1 METLYQFT
9 EEYLQA
15 FAAIHLDEESG
26 QVIGLENLEALN
38 TRLEDK
44 LEAVACYIKD
54 RERLA
59 GDIKAEEQALA
70 ERRRILERK
79 ALRLKKYLMQNM
91 EAAGKNGLETAKC
104 KISFRGSSRV
114 EVVQPDKLPPECWAV
129 SESRRPDKA
138 AIKKIFNEGG
148 SVPGVM
154 LVECRNIII
163 R

>member
-1 METLYQFT
+1 MNSLYDFT

-15 FAAIHLDEESG
+15 FAAIQVDEESG
-26 QVIGLENLEALN
+26 QVVGLEELEAIN

-59 GDIKAEEQALA
+59 EGIKAEETALA
-70 ERRRILERK
+70 ERRNKLLAKI
-79 ALRLKKYLMQNM
+79 LRLKKYLMQNM
-91 EAAGKNGLETAKC
+91 EAAGKSGLETAKC
-104 KISFRGSSRV
+104 KISFRGSSRI
-114 EVVQPDKLPPECWAV
+114 EIVQPDKLPKKCWVV

-138 AIKKIFNEGG
+138 AIKKIIADGG
-148 SVPGVM
+148 SVPGAM
-154 LVECRNIII
+154 LVECRNISI